1 MDGHVVCAQN
11 LHAVPSE
18 KRISFLLF
26 HDGYL
31 CAACTFRQPTSPP

>member
-1 MDGHVVCAQN
+1 MGAWYV
-11 LHAVPSE
+11 LEIFIPSE

-31 CAACTFRQPTSPP
+31 CAACTFKQPTSPP